1 MNTGTVA
8 PAAALPPDRQQP
20 RGNDIVGACRQL
32 HGAIDR
38 LDELAASMAGIS
50 RSDLRCLN
58 LLEHGPLPAT
68 AIAKQLNL
76 ATGSVTALI
85 DRLEAKALVNR
96 LREDEDRRVVR
107 VQATAKVF
115 ELIGPVYLGFANRLR
130 LLVAGYPADDQ
141 SLAVQHLSDV
151 AQACEL
157 AIADHR

>member
-1 MNTGTVA
+1 MTIRNRAT
-8 PAAALPPDRQQP
+8 AAASPPAP
-20 RGNDIVGACRQL
+20 KHHAGEDIVGACRQL
-32 HGAIDR
+32 HTAIDR

-68 AIAKQLNL
+68 VIARQLNL

-85 DRLEAKALVNR
+85 DRLESKALVTR
-96 LREDEDRRVVR
+96 LREEGDRRVVR

-130 LLVAGYPADDQ
+130 LLVMGYPAADRE
-141 SLAVQHLSDV
+141 LAVQHLLDV
-151 AQACEL
+151 AGACEL
-157 AIADHR
+157 AIADRR